1 MPDLILQ
8 VPMRESV
15 TISSGQSLT
24 IHFTQSCCFC
34 CDSDKVNS
42 FKPPLPVGDQDA
54 GDVWSGV
61 ALVNGTV
68 NFWSVASGT
77 ACGEAPVTGASPETG
92 GRSIIVGS

>member
-15 TISSGQSLT
+15 TISVGQTLT

-34 CDSDKVNS
+34 CDEDKINS

-54 GDVWSGV
+54 GDVWSGA
-61 ALVNGTV
+61 ALGTGTV
-68 NFWSVASGT
+68 NFWFVTSGT
-77 ACGEAPVTGASPETG
+77 PCGAAPVTKAGVATG
-92 GRSIIVGS
+92 GRTIIVGS